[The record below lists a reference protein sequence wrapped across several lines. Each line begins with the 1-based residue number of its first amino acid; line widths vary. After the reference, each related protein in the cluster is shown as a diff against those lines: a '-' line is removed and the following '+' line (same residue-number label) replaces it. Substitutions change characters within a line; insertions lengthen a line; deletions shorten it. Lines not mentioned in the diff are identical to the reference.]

1 MHPVLLVCLLG
12 VSAFQLPG
20 VAPNDYEDGAS
31 IPLLASKLDS
41 SKTQLPFD
49 FYYLNFCPPDN
60 PEHAEE
66 TLGQVLRGER
76 TEASPYEVHLN
87 RPETCRVL
95 CERANDEMQK
105 DNFKWMIDNDYR
117 ANWILDGLPAG
128 LRQTVID
135 EGKAFRRS
143 YYQDGFPIGFK
154 QDGQYFLYNHMH
166 IIVQTYQTYRV
177 PGGFQD
183 SEEAET
189 WRVVGFLVEPMSL
202 KRFNTT
208 VACKVEKFRMFL
220 EMSAKAPDRE
230 VRPSDAQGVPPVV
243 TNYQALMGFQPQE
256 LAGVIPYTYSV
267 AFEESS
273 VNWASR
279 WEHYLR
285 FRGDS
290 DEVHWLAI
298 INSFAMVLFLSWM
311 VAHILSKA
319 LKTDITSYNER
330 VEQDLT
336 EETGWKQVHGDVFR
350 APTRYGLL
358 AIFVGSGV
366 QIMCMAVVALIFA
379 CLGFFSPEHRGR
391 LLNAGLVL
399 YVLLGVPA
407 GYAGTRLYKMCG
419 GQHWKQNSLG
429 TAFLFPGLCF
439 SVFFTVNLFIWG
451 EESSG
456 AVPFI
461 DLLKLLV
468 LWLGISVPLV
478 YIGSGLGFSRPAI
491 KNPCSV
497 NRIPKPLN
505 IIPGSRKLTAICVLA
520 GSLPFGCMFIE
531 LSYVMK
537 SLWHHTLFYYLF
549 GFLFLCFLVLVL
561 TSAEVSILVTYL
573 LLCRE
578 DYRWW
583 WLSFGVSGS
592 SGVYLF
598 LYSLVYYF
606 SELRLTRLSS
616 LVLYFGYMSLVSA
629 AFALITGAI
638 GFLATFLFIRKIYGL
653 IKVA

>member
-1 MHPVLLVCLLG
+1 MHGTLLLFCTC
-12 VSAFQLPG
+12 VSAFHLPG
-20 VAPNDYEDGAS
+20 VAPNDYEDGKS
-31 IPLLASKLDS
+31 IPLLVSKLDS

-49 FYYLNFCPPDN
+49 YFYLNFCPAEN
-60 PEHAEE
+60 PAHVEE

-76 TEASPYEVHLN
+76 TEASPYEVVMN
-87 RPETCRVL
+87 EAETCKIL
-95 CERANDEMQK
+95 CERPNDDMQT
-105 DNFKWMIDNDYR
+105 DNFKWMIDNEYR
-117 ANWILDGLPAG
+117 ANWVLDGLPAG
-128 LRQTVID
+128 LRQTIIE

-154 QDGQYFLYNHMH
+154 MNDKYFVFNHMH
-166 IIVQTYQTYRV
+166 LIVQTHRL
-177 PGGFQD
+177 PSDPQD
-183 SEEAET
+183 SEQVDK

-202 KRFNTT
+202 QRYDGHP
-208 VACKVEKFRMFL
+208 ACQLGEFRRFL
-220 EMSAKAPDRE
+220 ENSALAPDRE
-230 VRPSDAQGVPPVV
+230 VRPSDSQGIAQVSVS
-243 TNYQALMGFQPQE
+243 YQAMVGFEPQE
-256 LAGVIPYTYSV
+256 LIGVIPYSYSV
-267 AFEESS
+267 VFEDSP

-279 WEHYLR
+279 WQHYLR

-311 VAHILSKA
+311 VAHILGKT
-319 LKTDITSYNER
+319 LKTDINSYNER

-350 APTRYGLL
+350 PPVHFSLL
-358 AIFVGSGV
+358 AITVGSGV
-366 QIMCMAVVALIFA
+366 QIMCMAVGALLFA
-379 CLGFFSPEHRGR
+379 CLGFFSPEQRGKV
-391 LLNAGLVL
+391 LNAGLVL

-407 GYAGTRLYKMCG
+407 GYTSTRLYKMCG

-429 TAFLFPGLCF
+429 TAFLFPGICF
-439 SVFFTVNLFIWG
+439 TIFFTVNLFIWG

-478 YIGSGLGFSRPAI
+478 YIGSGLGYSRPAI

-531 LSYVMK
+531 LSFVMK

-549 GFLFLCFLVLVL
+549 GFLFLCFLVLVV

-583 WLSFGVSGS
+583 WLSFSVSGS
-592 SGVYLF
+592 SGAYLF

-616 LVLYFGYMSLVSA
+616 VVLYFGYMSLVSV
-629 AFALITGAI
+629 AFTLLTGAI
-638 GFLATFLFIRKIYGL
+638 GFLATFVFIRKIYGL